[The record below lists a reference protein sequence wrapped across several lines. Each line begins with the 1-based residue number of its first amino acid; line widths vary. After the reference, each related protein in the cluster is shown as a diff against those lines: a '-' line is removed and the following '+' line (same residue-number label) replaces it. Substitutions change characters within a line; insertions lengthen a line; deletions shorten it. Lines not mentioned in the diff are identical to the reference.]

1 MSIPDIDFTKTSVS
15 GTSNCQR
22 RYYLLLPI
30 RYSNFVRSGFNREK
44 IAKSIDVRAHLNPN
58 ASHLK
63 PLIGVWHPVK
73 QAQRQASTKAG
84 HHDEVVGKEQ
94 GATSDPALTK
104 IGVPCVAERVQ
115 Y

>member
-1 MSIPDIDFTKTSVS
+1 MAQFENSPS
-15 GTSNCQR
+15 
-22 RYYLLLPI
+22 
-30 RYSNFVRSGFNREK
+30 
-44 IAKSIDVRAHLNPN
+44 AKSIEVRAHLNPN

-63 PLIGVWHPVK
+63 PLIGVRHSVK
-73 QAQRQASTKAG
+73 QAQCQASAKAG

-94 GATSDPALTK
+94 GTTSNPALAK

>member
-1 MSIPDIDFTKTSVS
+1 M
-15 GTSNCQR
+15 
-22 RYYLLLPI
+22 
-30 RYSNFVRSGFNREK
+30 
-44 IAKSIDVRAHLNPN
+44 VRAHLNPN

-63 PLIGVWHPVK
+63 PLVGVWHPVK
-73 QAQRQASTKAG
+73 QAQRQASAKAG

-94 GATSDPALTK
+94 GATSNLALAE